1 MFRSIDTDNSGTL
14 TLEELKHGLAK
25 QGSMLAQYEVRQL
38 MEAVS
43 WKHILLLLFFWQHIF
58 MVENMWIEISKIVM
72 VFLSKPVILFIVN

>member
-43 WKHILLLLFFWQHIF
+43 WKHILF
-58 MVENMWIEISKIVM
+58 
-72 VFLSKPVILFIVN
+72 FIVFFAAHFHGGKYVDWDI